1 MQFEL
6 TTDFLSSLREAIR
19 NNDKEKA
26 HSIIVDLHPADI
38 AEIMDELEPIE
49 ARFIYTLLS
58 EEDASE
64 VVIELEKD
72 VRKRLFSTL
81 SSEEIAKHV
90 ENLESDD
97 AADVIGELADEK
109 QTEVLS
115 HVDDLEQASDIV
127 DLLKYPED
135 TAGGIMGKELIMTNE
150 NWTVMRCV
158 AEMRKQAQDVKS
170 VYTVYVVDDNE
181 KLVGILSLK
190 KLLLVSEKERIGN
203 ISNKEVISVKVRD
216 KVEEVANIMN
226 KYDLVAVPVVD
237 EIGRLVG
244 RITIDDAV
252 DIIRQEETEDVQKMA
267 GMEALDEPYMNI
279 PFLQLIKKRGGWL
292 VILLIGESLTATA
305 MGFFEGQIAKAVVLA
320 LFIPLII
327 SSGGN
332 TGSQASSLII
342 RAIALGEV
350 SIREWWTIVKKEF
363 FVGLFLGLILGLV
376 GFCRV
381 AFWSLFTHVYGPNWF
396 PIALTV
402 GFSLVGVVLWGNL
415 AGSILPIFLKRM
427 GFDPAVSSAP
437 FVATLIDVTG
447 LLIYFSIASLI
458 LTGVLL

>member
-6 TTDFLSSLREAIR
+6 TTDFLNSLREAIR
-19 NNDKEKA
+19 NGDKEKA
-26 HSIIVDLHPADI
+26 HSIISDLHQADI

-49 ARFIYTLLS
+49 AKFVYTLLS

-81 SSEEIAKHV
+81 SSEEIAKHI

-170 VYTVYVVDDNE
+170 VYTVYVVDDND
-181 KLVGILSLK
+181 KLLGILSLK

-252 DIIRQEETEDVQKMA
+252 DILREEVTEDVQKMA

-279 PFLQLIKKRGGWL
+279 PFLKLIKKRGGWL

-342 RAIALGEV
+342 RAIALGEI

-381 AFWSLFTHVYGPNWF
+381 AFWSLFTNVYGPHWL

-415 AGSILPIFLKRM
+415 AGSVLPIFLKRM

-447 LLIYFSIASLI
+447 LVIYFTIASLI
-458 LTGVLL
+458 LTGTLL